1 MNDSVDGRFEQ
12 KKEVFKNMSNYNK
25 QEFIQ
30 KSNETL
36 WEILDQLADL
46 PELTLAELPCDKTL
60 FVIVDMING
69 FAREGLLQSPR
80 VEALIPEIT
89 ELSKKC
95 DTLGI
100 EKIAFA
106 DCHTDASPE
115 FSSYPVH
122 CKTDSTE
129 SDVVNEIR
137 VLGGYQLIP
146 KNSTNGFLEPVFQ
159 TWLEVHPGIDHFIVV
174 GDCTDICILQF
185 AVTLKTHFNRLNK
198 QSRVIVPMD
207 AVDTY
212 DLGLHNGDLMHVIAL
227 FNMMGN
233 GVEVIKKLI

>member
-1 MNDSVDGRFEQ
+1 
-12 KKEVFKNMSNYNK
+12 MSNFNK

-36 WEILDQLADL
+36 WEMLDQLSDL
-46 PELTLAELPCDKTL
+46 PEMKLSDLPGNQTL
-60 FVIVDMING
+60 FVMVDMING

-80 VEALIPEIT
+80 VAALIPEIT
-89 ELSKKC
+89 QLSKKC
-95 DTLGI
+95 DALGI

-122 CKTDSTE
+122 CKADSTE
-129 SDVVNEIR
+129 SDVVDEIKA
-137 VLGGYQLIP
+137 LGGYQLIP

-159 TWLEVHPGIDHFIVV
+159 TWLEVHSDIDHFVVV
-174 GDCTDICILQF
+174 GDCTDICIVQF
-185 AVTLKTHFNRLNK
+185 AVTLKTWFNRQNK
-198 QSRVIVPMD
+198 NSRIIVPISC
-207 AVDTY
+207 VNTY
-212 DLGLHNGDLMHVIAL
+212 DLGLHDGDLMHVIAL

-233 GVEVIKKLI
+233 GIEVVKKIL

>member
-1 MNDSVDGRFEQ
+1 
-12 KKEVFKNMSNYNK
+12 MSNFNK

-36 WEILDQLADL
+36 WEMLDQLSDLPDVQLADL
-46 PELTLAELPCDKTL
+46 PSSKTL

-95 DTLGI
+95 SALGI

-106 DCHTDASPE
+106 DCHSDASPE

-122 CKTDSTE
+122 CKSDSTE
-129 SDVVNEIR
+129 SDIVKEIKE
-137 VLGGYQLIP
+137 LGGYQLIP

-159 TWLEVHPGIDHFIVV
+159 TWLEVHPNIDNFVVV
-174 GDCTDICILQF
+174 GDCTDICIQQF
-185 AVTLKTHFNRLNK
+185 AVTLKTWFNRQNK
-198 QSRVIVPMD
+198 PSRIIVPIS

-212 DLGLHNGDLMHVIAL
+212 DLGLHDGDLMHVIAL

-233 GVEVIKKLI
+233 GIEVIKKLI

>member
-1 MNDSVDGRFEQ
+1 
-12 KKEVFKNMSNYNK
+12 MSNYNK

-36 WEILDQLADL
+36 WEMLDQLSDL
-46 PELTLAELPCDKTL
+46 PDMKLSDLPSSKTL
-60 FVIVDMING
+60 FVMVDMING
-69 FAREGLLQSPR
+69 FVREGMLQSPR
-80 VEALIPEIT
+80 VEALIPEIV
-89 ELSKKC
+89 ELSKAC
-95 DTLGI
+95 TRLGI
-100 EKIAFA
+100 EKIAFS

-122 CKTDSTE
+122 CKADSSE
-129 SDVVNEIR
+129 SDVVTELKE
-137 VLGGYQLIP
+137 LGGYQLIP

-159 TWLEVHPGIDHFIVV
+159 TWLEVHADVDHFIVV

-185 AVTLKTHFNRLNK
+185 AVTLKTWFNRQNK
-198 QSRVIVPMD
+198 QSKIIVPMS

-212 DLGLHNGDLMHVIAL
+212 DLGLHDGDLMHVMAL

-233 GVEVIKKLI
+233 GVEVVKKMTI